1 MPLLERLKFLCISS
15 NNLDEF
21 FEIRVAGLK
30 QRIELGSDQPGPDG
44 LTISEQLQAI
54 HDRTRSLVDAQYACL
69 NDVLLPALRQ
79 QGIELL
85 ARASWDTQTA
95 HWLEQYFER
104 EVEPVLSPL
113 GLDPARPFPRIQNKS
128 LNFIVRLAGKDAFGR
143 DTGLAIVQAPR
154 SLPRVVALPEEDG
167 RKRFVLLTGIVQ
179 QFVSKLFS
187 GMDVLGCY
195 QFRVTRNSDL
205 FVDDEEVDDLRR
217 ALEGELAH
225 RRYGAA
231 VRLEVSRDCPPDLD
245 SFLMR
250 QFTLSE
256 VDFYEVSGPVNL
268 NRLAAL
274 YDLVQ
279 RPDLKYPIFTPGLPR
294 RVAGSTDL
302 LAVIRQKDVLLHHPF
317 HSFGPVLD
325 FLRGAAADPRVL
337 AIKQTLY
344 RTGNESPIV
353 DALVAAAQSGKDVT
367 VIVELR
373 ARFDEEANI
382 ELSNRLQEAGAH
394 VMYGVVGF
402 KTHAKM
408 SMVVRRETDGL
419 RRYCHLG
426 TGNYHPRTARGY
438 TDYSLFTCDP
448 EIGQDVHELFLQLT
462 SLTQTPRLTKLL
474 QSPFGLHEAVVR
486 KIEREAQHA
495 AAGRTGR
502 IIAKMNALVDPAGHR
517 GAVSR
522 LARRRADRPHHPRTV
537 RAAAGNSRGFREH
550 PRAFDRR
557 PVSRTLARVL
567 LRQRRRQRAVPRERR
582 LDGAQFLPARRDRLP
597 GARTDP
603 PRTHPARPQLLPGRQ
618 HAGLDAG
625 PRRQLHALRARQRPC
640 TRCAG
645 HAAGALRRGQR
656 AGHRAMSARLLRGE
670 HPQAESDALQLLDL
684 ALQVR
689 DRQRMIVE
697 PVRRK
702 PQLERIGAR
711 RRAGFPAAPRCCAHG
726 AAIPPGATAASS
738 PARACPRAA

>member
-1 MPLLERLKFLCISS
+1 MDQSDLRSPEHYINRELSLLEFNGRVLAQALDEKVPLLERLRFLCISS

-30 QRIELGSDQPGPDG
+30 QRLELGSDQPGADG
-44 LTISEQLQAI
+44 LTVTEQLLAI
-54 HDRTRSLVDAQYACL
+54 HERTCRLVEAQYACL
-69 NDVLLPALRQ
+69 NDVVLPGLRR

-85 ARASWDTQTA
+85 ARATWDSATA
-95 HWLEQYFER
+95 QWLERYFEL
-104 EVEPVLSPL
+104 EIEPVLSPL
-113 GLDPARPFPRIQNKS
+113 ALDPARPFPRIQNKS
-128 LNFIVRLAGKDAFGR
+128 LNFIVRLAGQDAFGR

-154 SLPRVVALPEEDG
+154 SLPRVVALPEVDG

-179 QFVSKLFS
+179 QFVSKLFA
-187 GMDVLGCY
+187 GMEVLGCY

-231 VRLEVSRDCPPDLD
+231 VRLEVSRDCPPDMD
-245 SFLMR
+245 AFLMR
-250 QFTLSE
+250 QFALNE

-268 NRLAAL
+268 NRLDAL

-302 LAVIRQKDVLLHHPF
+302 LAIIRQKDVLLHHPF

-325 FLRGAAADPRVL
+325 FLRGAATDPRVL

-353 DALVAAAQSGKDVT
+353 DSLVSAAQSGKDVT

-402 KTHAKM
+402 KTHCKM
-408 SMVVRRETDGL
+408 SMVVRRESDGL

-448 EIGQDVHELFLQLT
+448 QIGHDVHELFLQLT

-474 QSPFGLHEAVVR
+474 QSPFGLHAAMVE
-486 KIEREAQHA
+486 KIDREAHLA
-495 AAGRTGR
+495 ADGKPGR
-502 IIAKMNALVDPAGHR
+502 IIAKMNSLVDPQVIEALYRASRDGVQIDLIIRGLCALRPGIPGVSENIRVRSIVGRFLEHSRVFYFGNDGESELYLASADWMERNFFRRVEIAFPVREKTHR
-517 GAVSR
+517 DRIVRDLNSYLSDNTQAWS
-522 LARRRADRPHHPRTV
+522 LARDGHYSRCARGDDPV
-537 RAAAGNSRGFREH
+537 RDAQGALLARYAAGST
-550 PRAFDRR
+550 
-557 PVSRTLARVL
+557 PVV
-567 LRQRRRQRAVPRERR
+567 
-582 LDGAQFLPARRDRLP
+582 
-597 GARTDP
+597 
-603 PRTHPARPQLLPGRQ
+603 
-618 HAGLDAG
+618 
-625 PRRQLHALRARQRPC
+625 
-640 TRCAG
+640 
-645 HAAGALRRGQR
+645 
-656 AGHRAMSARLLRGE
+656 
-670 HPQAESDALQLLDL
+670 
-684 ALQVR
+684 
-689 DRQRMIVE
+689 
-697 PVRRK
+697 
-702 PQLERIGAR
+702 
-711 RRAGFPAAPRCCAHG
+711 AP
-726 AAIPPGATAASS
+726 
-738 PARACPRAA
+738 

>member
-1 MPLLERLKFLCISS
+1 MDQPDFRSSEHYINRELSLLEFNGRVLAQALDSKVPLLERLKFLCISS

-44 LTISEQLQAI
+44 LTITEQLQAI
-54 HDRTRSLVDAQYACL
+54 HERANSLMEAQYACL
-69 NDVLLPALRQ
+69 NDVVLPALRL

-85 ARASWDTQTA
+85 ARATWDTATA
-95 HWLEQYFER
+95 LWLERYFEQ

-128 LNFIVRLAGKDAFGR
+128 LNFIVRLAGEDAFGR

-154 SLPRVVALPEEDG
+154 SLPRVVALPEEG
-167 RKRFVLLTGIVQ
+167 GHKRFVLLTGIVQ
-179 QFVSKLFS
+179 QFVSKLFA
-187 GMDVLGCY
+187 GMQVLGCY

-217 ALEGELAH
+217 ALEGELAQ

-231 VRLEVSRDCPPDLD
+231 VRLEVSHDCPPDLD
-245 SFLMR
+245 AFLMR
-250 QFTLSE
+250 QFTLNE

-268 NRLAAL
+268 NRLDAI

-302 LAVIRQKDVLLHHPF
+302 LSVIRQKDVLLHHPF

-325 FLRGAAADPRVL
+325 FLRGVATDPRVL

-344 RTGNESPIV
+344 RTGPESPIV

-382 ELSNRLQEAGAH
+382 ELSSRLQEAGAH

-402 KTHAKM
+402 KTHCKM
-408 SMVVRRETDGL
+408 SMVVRREADGL

-448 EIGQDVHELFLQLT
+448 QIGQDVHELFLQLT
-462 SLTQTPRLTKLL
+462 SLTQTPRLTRLL
-474 QSPFGLHEAVVR
+474 QSPFGLHEAVVG
-486 KIEREAQHA
+486 KIDREARHA
-495 AAGRTGR
+495 GAGRPAR
-502 IIAKMNALVDPAGHR
+502 IIAKMNSLVDPPVIEALYRASRAGVQIDLIIR
-517 GAVSR
+517 GLCALRPGVTGVSDNIR
-522 LARRRADRPHHPRTV
+522 VRSIVGRFLEHSRVFYFGNDGESELYLASADWMERNFFRRVEIAFPV
-537 RAAAGNSRGFREH
+537 REQTH
-550 PRAFDRR
+550 
-557 PVSRTLARVL
+557 
-567 LRQRRRQRAVPRERR
+567 RERILR
-582 LDGAQFLPARRDRLP
+582 DLNFYLADNIQAWTLGRDGRY
-597 GARTDP
+597 
-603 PRTHPARPQLLPGRQ
+603 
-618 HAGLDAG
+618 
-625 PRRQLHALRARQRPC
+625 LRC
-640 TRCAG
+640 E
-645 HAAGALRRGQR
+645 RG
-656 AGHRAMSARLLRGE
+656 
-670 HPQAESDALQLLDL
+670 D
-684 ALQVR
+684 
-689 DRQRMIVE
+689 E
-697 PVRRK
+697 PVRDAQGTLLARYAAGSVHAVK
-702 PQLERIGAR
+702 P
-711 RRAGFPAAPRCCAHG
+711 
-726 AAIPPGATAASS
+726 
-738 PARACPRAA
+738 

>member
-1 MPLLERLKFLCISS
+1 MDQPDLLSAEHYINRELSLLEFNGRVLAQALDERVPLLERLKFLCISS
-15 NNLDEF
+15 SNLDEF

-30 QRIELGSDQPGPDG
+30 QRLELGSDQPGPDG
-44 LTISEQLQAI
+44 LTVTEQLQAI
-54 HDRTRSLVDAQYACL
+54 HDRTHRLIDAQYACL
-69 NDVLLPALRQ
+69 NEVLLPALRQ

-85 ARASWDTQTA
+85 ARANWDEATA
-95 HWLEQYFER
+95 AWLEQYFER
-104 EVEPVLSPL
+104 EIEPVLSPL

-128 LNFIVRLAGKDAFGR
+128 LNFIVRLSGEDAFGR
-143 DTGLAIVQAPR
+143 DTGLAVVQAPR

-179 QFVSKLFS
+179 HFVSKLFT
-187 GMDVLGCY
+187 GMEVLGCY

-231 VRLEVSRDCPPDLD
+231 VRLEVARDCPPDLD

-256 VDFYEVSGPVNL
+256 VDFYESNGPVNL

-294 RVAGSTDL
+294 RVAGSSDL

-353 DALVAAAQSGKDVT
+353 EALVAAAHSGKDVT

-402 KTHAKM
+402 KTHCKM
-408 SMVVRRETDGL
+408 SMVVRRESDGL

-448 EIGQDVHELFLQLT
+448 DVGQDVHELFLQLT
-462 SLTQTPRLTKLL
+462 SLTQTPRLTRLL
-474 QSPFGLHEAVVR
+474 QSPFGLHEAVVA
-486 KIEREAQHA
+486 KIEREAEHA
-495 AAGRTGR
+495 RAGKPAR
-502 IIAKMNALVDPAGHR
+502 IIAKMNSLVDPRVIESLYRASRAGVRIDLIIRGLCALRPGIPGVSENIHVRSIVGRFLEHSRVFYFLNESGGNGDGDEGELYLASADWMERNFFRRVEIAFPVREQTHR
-517 GAVSR
+517 ARILRDLNSYLADNTQAWVLGRDGGYRRCSGDGELRDAQSAL
-522 LARRRADRPHHPRTV
+522 LARY
-537 RAAAGNSRGFREH
+537 AAGS
-550 PRAFDRR
+550 A
-557 PVSRTLARVL
+557 PV
-567 LRQRRRQRAVPRERR
+567 
-582 LDGAQFLPARRDRLP
+582 
-597 GARTDP
+597 
-603 PRTHPARPQLLPGRQ
+603 
-618 HAGLDAG
+618 
-625 PRRQLHALRARQRPC
+625 
-640 TRCAG
+640 
-645 HAAGALRRGQR
+645 
-656 AGHRAMSARLLRGE
+656 
-670 HPQAESDALQLLDL
+670 
-684 ALQVR
+684 
-689 DRQRMIVE
+689 I
-697 PVRRK
+697 
-702 PQLERIGAR
+702 
-711 RRAGFPAAPRCCAHG
+711 AP
-726 AAIPPGATAASS
+726 
-738 PARACPRAA
+738 

>member
-1 MPLLERLKFLCISS
+1 MDQPDLRSAEHYINRELSLLEFNERVLAQALDERIPLLERLKFLCISS
-15 NNLDEF
+15 NTLDEF

-30 QRIELGSDQPGPDG
+30 QRIELGSNQPGADG
-44 LTISEQLQAI
+44 LTITEQLQAI
-54 HDRTRSLVDAQYACL
+54 HDRTRSLVDSQYACL
-69 NDVLLPALRQ
+69 NEVLLPAMRHL
-79 QGIELL
+79 GIELV
-85 ARASWDTQTA
+85 ARASWTA
-95 HWLEQYFER
+95 ATAQWLESYFER

-128 LNFIVRLAGKDAFGR
+128 LNFIVRLSGEDAFGR

-167 RKRFVLLTGIVQ
+167 HKRFVLLTGIVQ

-187 GMDVLGCY
+187 GMEVLGCY

-231 VRLEVSRDCPPDLD
+231 VRLEVSHDCPPDLD

-250 QFTLSE
+250 QFALNE
-256 VDFYEVSGPVNL
+256 VDFYEVTGPVNL
-268 NRLAAL
+268 NRLDAI

-302 LAVIRQKDVLLHHPF
+302 LSVIRQKDVLLHHPF

-353 DALVAAAQSGKDVT
+353 DALVAAAHSGKDVT

-402 KTHAKM
+402 KTHCKM
-408 SMVVRRETDGL
+408 SMVVRRESDGL

-448 EIGQDVHELFLQLT
+448 VIGQDAHELFLQLT

-474 QSPFGLHEAVVR
+474 QSPFGLHAAIVE
-486 KIEREAQHA
+486 KIDREAQHA
-495 AAGRTGR
+495 GAGRPGR
-502 IIAKMNALVDPAGHR
+502 IIAKMNSLVEPKVIEALYHASRAGVQIDLIVRGLCALRPGVPGVSENIRVRSIVGRFLEHSRVFYFGNDGASELYLASADWMERNFFRRVEIAFPVREQTHRDRILRDLDFYLADNTQAWSLGRDGRYLRCERGDDPIRDAQK
-517 GAVSR
+517 SL
-522 LARRRADRPHHPRTV
+522 LARY
-537 RAAAGNSRGFREH
+537 AAGS
-550 PRAFDRR
+550 A
-557 PVSRTLARVL
+557 PVI
-567 LRQRRRQRAVPRERR
+567 VP
-582 LDGAQFLPARRDRLP
+582 
-597 GARTDP
+597 
-603 PRTHPARPQLLPGRQ
+603 
-618 HAGLDAG
+618 
-625 PRRQLHALRARQRPC
+625 
-640 TRCAG
+640 
-645 HAAGALRRGQR
+645 
-656 AGHRAMSARLLRGE
+656 
-670 HPQAESDALQLLDL
+670 
-684 ALQVR
+684 
-689 DRQRMIVE
+689 
-697 PVRRK
+697 
-702 PQLERIGAR
+702 
-711 RRAGFPAAPRCCAHG
+711 
-726 AAIPPGATAASS
+726 
-738 PARACPRAA
+738 

>member
-1 MPLLERLKFLCISS
+1 MDLPDLRSAENYINRELSLLAFNQRVLAQALDERVPLLERLKFLCISS

-44 LTISEQLQAI
+44 LTITEQLQAI
-54 HDRTRSLVDAQYACL
+54 HERTSGLVNAQYACL
-69 NDVLLPALRQ
+69 NDVLLPALRK

-85 ARASWDTQTA
+85 ARESWDAQTCQ
-95 HWLEQYFER
+95 WLEQYFER

-113 GLDPARPFPRIQNKS
+113 ALDPARPFPRIQNKS
-128 LNFIVRLAGKDAFGR
+128 LNFIVRVAGKDAFGR

-154 SLPRVVALPEEDG
+154 SLPRVVELPEANG
-167 RKRFVLLTGIVQ
+167 QKRFVLLTGIVQ
-179 QFVSKLFS
+179 QFVPKLFS

-231 VRLEVSRDCPPDLD
+231 VRLEVSHDCPPDLD

-250 QFTLSE
+250 QFTLNE

-268 NRLAAL
+268 NRLEAI
-274 YDLVQ
+274 YDLAQ

-325 FLRGAAADPRVL
+325 FLRGAASDPRVL

-382 ELSNRLQEAGAH
+382 ELSTRLQEAGAH

-448 EIGQDVHELFLQLT
+448 DDRPG
-462 SLTQTPRLTKLL
+462 RAR
-474 QSPFGLHEAVVR
+474 AVPAAHQPHTDSAAD
-486 KIEREAQHA
+486 EA
-495 AAGRTGR
+495 AAVAFRPARTGHR
-502 IIAKMNALVDPAGHR
+502 ENRARSRARLVRTPGPHLREDEFAGGSTR
-517 GAVSR
+517 DRSAVSR
-522 LARRRADRPHHPRTV
+522 VTRRRADRSDHPRV
-537 RAAAGNSRGFREH
+537 MRPAAGNSRGLGKH
-550 PRAFDRR
+550 SRALDRR
-557 PVSRTLARVL
+557 AASSNTRASSILATMATTNCSWRAPTGWSAISSGEWKSPSRCASRLIATASCATSTSTSPTTRRHGRWAVMVSTRAAHAAKMTKFATRRARCWRVT
-567 LRQRRRQRAVPRERR
+567 RPAVPRS
-582 LDGAQFLPARRDRLP
+582 PS
-597 GARTDP
+597 
-603 PRTHPARPQLLPGRQ
+603 
-618 HAGLDAG
+618 
-625 PRRQLHALRARQRPC
+625 PRRRYFALK
-640 TRCAG
+640 T
-645 HAAGALRRGQR
+645 
-656 AGHRAMSARLLRGE
+656 
-670 HPQAESDALQLLDL
+670 
-684 ALQVR
+684 
-689 DRQRMIVE
+689 
-697 PVRRK
+697 
-702 PQLERIGAR
+702 R
-711 RRAGFPAAPRCCAHG
+711 RRNPTPFSSSISICRS
-726 AAIPPGATAASS
+726 ATVSG
-738 PARACPRAA
+738 